1 MQKRDCR
8 MNGRIVLALGE
19 ATGHCHEVVVADTG
33 LPPDMEQAQF
43 FEINGVR
50 ELVVLA
56 PCVLRHQ
63 EHAPI
68 ALDPVKSVQ
77 VRQGDVLLTPT
88 SPGVWRVKQQREWAG
103 PEQWRAVA
111 D

>member
-1 MQKRDCR
+1 MMTRDCR
-8 MNGRIVLALGE
+8 TDGKVILAFGE
-19 ATGHCHEVVVADTG
+19 ATGHCHEVVIAESG
-33 LPPDMEQAQF
+33 LPPTMEQAQF
-43 FEINGVR
+43 FEVDGQR
-50 ELVVLA
+50 ELIVLE

-68 ALDPVKSVQ
+68 TLDPAKQIQ
-77 VRQGDVLLTPT
+77 VRQGDVLLSPLG
-88 SPGVWRVKQQREWAG
+88 PGVWRVTQQQEWAG

>member
-1 MQKRDCR
+1 MKKTDCR
-8 MNGRIVLALGE
+8 EHGRIILAHGE
-19 ATGHCHEVVVADTG
+19 ATGHTHEVVVADTG
-33 LPPDMEQAQF
+33 LAPELAQAQF
-43 FEINGVR
+43 FEMDGQR

-68 ALDPVKSVQ
+68 MLDPSTQ
-77 VRQGDVLLTPT
+77 EQYRQGDVLLQPT
-88 SPGVWRVKQQREWAG
+88 GPGTWAVIQQREWRG